1 MTRGFRRGN
10 GAQGRGKEVKSCVWG
25 VGGSGLDG
33 EGNTYLGKQV
43 NINHDPHSSSSGGP
57 HRILLGAGLS
67 LGLGIS
73 KRA

>member
-1 MTRGFRRGN
+1 MKFC
-10 GAQGRGKEVKSCVWG
+10 VCVWG
-25 VGGSGLDG
+25 GGCGLDG

-43 NINHDPHSSSSGGP
+43 NINHDPHTSSSGGP

-73 KRA
+73 KTA